1 MPKKTRVLIAG
12 AGEGGKYALQELRSR
27 HSDKVDIIG
36 FVDDSADLQGNEID
50 NVRVIGTTF
59 DIEKL
64 AIQIGFDD
72 VVIAMP
78 SAHGA
83 VVKRIRNMCEAA
95 GVGCRILPGVYDI
108 LTGESRVTSTIREVR
123 FEDLVKRDPIK
134 INRNEVVSY
143 LRGAS
148 VLITGAAGSIGSE
161 IVDQVAHLQPRILVL
176 VDRSENGMA
185 ELLWNLEMNGFS
197 DLVVPVI
204 ADLQDEK
211 KISKIFAQ
219 FSPDVVFHA
228 AAFKHVNFME
238 MYPEESVKN
247 NILVSDSLFRI
258 ALKNRTKRF
267 ITISTDKAV
276 NPTCA
281 MGASKRCVELIMEE
295 YARHSKYTK
304 LSAVRFGNVF
314 DSEGSVVRLFRKQ
327 IEQGGPITI
336 THPEVERFFMS
347 IAEAAHLVIQAG
359 AFSENGAIYVL
370 KMGEQIKIM
379 DIAREM
385 CWIYGYDPGHQI
397 QFIITGLRSG
407 EKMSEEL
414 VGNGEAIAQTTS
426 EHILRITNGRQD
438 EWSDMK
444 KNLETLAKYAQ
455 TSNRSAIIKMFKKI
469 IPEYDPLLNGSCKQN
484 TK

>member
-12 AGEGGKYALQELRSR
+12 AGDGGQYALQELRSR
-27 HSDKVDIIG
+27 HSEKVEIVG
-36 FVDDSADLQGNEID
+36 FVDDSADLQGQNID
-50 NVRVIGTTF
+50 HLRVIGTTF
-59 DIEKL
+59 DIERL
-64 AIQIGFDD
+64 ASQMDFDD

-78 SAHGA
+78 SVHGA
-83 VVKRIRNMCEAA
+83 VVKRIRNMCDSA

-108 LTGESRVTSTIREVR
+108 LTGESRVTSSIREVR
-123 FEDLVKRDPIK
+123 FEDLVKREPIK
-134 INRNEVVSY
+134 TNRNEVVSY
-143 LRGAS
+143 LQDAT

-161 IVDQVAHLQPRILVL
+161 IVDQVAHLRPRVLVL

-185 ELLWNLEMNGFS
+185 ELLWNLEMNNLR

-204 ADLQDEK
+204 ADLQDEER
-211 KISKIFAQ
+211 ISEIFSR

-228 AAFKHVNFME
+228 AAFKHVYFME

-247 NILVSDSLFRI
+247 NILASDCLFRI
-258 ALKNRTKRF
+258 ALKNKVKRL

-276 NPTCA
+276 NPTCI
-281 MGASKRCVELIMEE
+281 MGASKRYVELLMEE
-295 YARHSKYTK
+295 YARHSKDSK

-359 AFSENGAIYVL
+359 ALSQNGAIYVL
-370 KMGEQIKIM
+370 KMGDQVKIM

-385 CWIYGYDPGHQI
+385 CRIYGYDQDHQI
-397 QFIITGLRSG
+397 QFVITGLKNG
-407 EKMSEEL
+407 EKISEEL
-414 VGNGEAIAQTTS
+414 IGSGEAIEATSS
-426 EHILRITNGRQD
+426 EHILRITSRQQRKWTEMNND
-438 EWSDMK
+438 
-444 KNLETLAKYAQ
+444 LEDLAKYAK
-455 TSNRSAIIKMFKKI
+455 SSSRDDIIGILKKI
-469 IPEYDPLLNGSCKQN
+469 IPEYNPASNDLCR
-484 TK
+484 